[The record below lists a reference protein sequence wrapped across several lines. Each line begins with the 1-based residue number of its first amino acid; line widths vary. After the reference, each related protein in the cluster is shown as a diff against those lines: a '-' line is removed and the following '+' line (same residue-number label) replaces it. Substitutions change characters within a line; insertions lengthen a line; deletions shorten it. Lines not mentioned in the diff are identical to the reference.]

1 MIDPTQSLVA
11 KAQNGD
17 RAAFDEIVAR
27 HAGQLM
33 AVIRSRIGSHLRP
46 KLDPEDVLQDTL
58 LGAFQSISHF
68 TWRDEPG
75 FLRWLQSIAE
85 NRIRDAAKGPKAA
98 DEFELP
104 ADARADG
111 VSPSRHVQRSE
122 RFDRLQSSLDRLSPD
137 HRTVVMLSRI
147 DGLKIKEIAHRMNR
161 SESAVKNLLLRALR
175 ELKSSFGDTESLHLP
190 DGRLDSRSSNRGEN
204 ESF

>member
-1 MIDPTQSLVA
+1 
-11 KAQNGD
+11 
-17 RAAFDEIVAR
+17 
-27 HAGQLM
+27 M
-33 AVIRSRIGSHLRP
+33 ATI
-46 KLDPEDVLQDTL
+46 
-58 LGAFQSISHF
+58 A
-68 TWRDEPG
+68 
-75 FLRWLQSIAE
+75 IAE
-85 NRIRDAAKGPKAA
+85 NRIRDAAKGPRAA

-111 VSPSRHVQRSE
+111 VSPSRHLQRSE

-137 HRTVVMLSRI
+137 HRRVVMLSRI
-147 DGLKIKEIAHRMNR
+147 DGLKIKEIAQRMNR

-190 DGRLDSRSSNRGEN
+190 DGHLDSRASNRGEN